1 MYGAPLDHWTNGV
14 YVDVLFTYGECGFC
28 SLKSC
33 FYSKEWVEL
42 GTKSMW
48 HCSREEKCLQGDT
61 LHKLVKNCSR
71 IAAYSV
77 CLWLNG

>member
-1 MYGAPLDHWTNGV
+1 MVMLVSFHYIE
-14 YVDVLFTYGECGFC
+14 YGFC
-28 SLKSC
+28 SLRSWFC
-33 FYSKEWVEL
+33 SKEWFEL

-71 IAAYSV
+71 IAAHSV